1 MNFIVVQG
9 VKIFDQFLGTWIL
22 LVVIFAM
29 IDEKNGSVGNLN
41 PVLIGICVIVIGLSF
56 GITSGFDSFRVS
68 NAFKKS
74 FFRSA
79 INPARDLGPRLYIA
93 MKYRTFNGVFFSEI
107 DSIFDNFWLIPAFV
121 PYFGALF
128 GAFTYITLISAHHNN
143 ERNSKKTSEMAK
155 IDGLKIQDENSDE
168 TKNLFQNI

>member
-1 MNFIVVQG
+1 MKFIAVQG

-56 GITSGFDSFRVS
+56 GITSGYDSYHDRMLALQ
-68 NAFKKS
+68 NS
-74 FFRSA
+74 FIFRSA
-79 INPARDLGPRLYIA
+79 INPARDLGPRLYVA
-93 MKYRTFNGVFFSEI
+93 MKYRTFDGVFTG
-107 DSIFDNFWLIPAFV
+107 FWLIPAFV

-143 ERNSKKTSEMAK
+143 EINTEQMIESEQTYELKKQDDLDESKK
-155 IDGLKIQDENSDE
+155 
-168 TKNLFQNI
+168 LFQNI

>member
-1 MNFIVVQG
+1 MDFIFIQG
-9 VKIFDQFLGTWIL
+9 VKMFDQFLGTWIL

-68 NAFKKS
+68 HAFKDT
-74 FFRSA
+74 FRSA
-79 INPARDLGPRLYIA
+79 INPARDLGPRLYVA

-128 GAFTYITLISAHHNN
+128 GACTYITLISAHHKN
-143 ERNSKKTSEMAK
+143 ESHSQKIIDMAQ
-155 IDGLKIQDENSDE
+155 IDELKIQDENMDE